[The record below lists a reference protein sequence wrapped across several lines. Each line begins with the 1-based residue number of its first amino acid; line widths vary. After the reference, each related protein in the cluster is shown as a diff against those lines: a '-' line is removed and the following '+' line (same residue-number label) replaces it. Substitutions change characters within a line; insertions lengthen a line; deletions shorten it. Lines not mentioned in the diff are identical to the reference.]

1 MAHRLVLD
9 RCALAVVAA
18 AAISP
23 ASAIDCSRAAGA
35 VETAI
40 CADDGLRRADERF
53 NQDCSILLGRLDA
66 RQRRELIESQK
77 LWLTGRN
84 ALCMA
89 KPSAEVADCVGKA
102 MTRRKDELAKEFS
115 DGHIF
120 GRVSLGKAGQ
130 TLMVGHQRLDVTGQS
145 GELLR
150 LVQGGTVMAESIA
163 PFEIDG
169 RGSDDKGEAVVVST
183 HDYRNLGL
191 SEQYLLW
198 SLPDQPLRVEA
209 LKAGCSDY
217 DVTRKGRRLELRT
230 RVSPGCD
237 GVVRTWSAE
246 EGLGPARS
254 IVFSPRRGTTMDDF
268 HQGESPTDIE
278 QFYLSLK
285 RLAPRDWRPMAQAL
299 SFATVRSVDDDK
311 GKYVVLSPCSTGRS
325 CQVGNTFAAYAKAGK
340 RFFFARDVLGS
351 GVTYF
356 PGRATWP
363 ADLTPVVDQW
373 VGGAMRD

>member
-1 MAHRLVLD
+1 MARRLLLTC
-9 RCALAVVAA
+9 CALALLAA

-40 CADDGLRRADERF
+40 CGDDGLRRADARF
-53 NQDCSILLGRLDA
+53 NRDYSTLLGRLDA
-66 RQRRELIESQK
+66 QQRRELIESQK

-89 KPSAEVADCVGKA
+89 KPSVEVADCVGTA
-102 MTRRKDELAKEFS
+102 MTWRKDELAREFS
-115 DGHIF
+115 DGHVF

-150 LVQGGTVMAESIA
+150 LVQGGTVFAESIA
-163 PFEIDG
+163 PFQIDG
-169 RGSDDKGEAVVVST
+169 RGGDDKSEAVVVST
-183 HDYRNLGL
+183 HDYGNLGL
-191 SEQYLLW
+191 SEQAVLW
-198 SLPDQPLRVEA
+198 SLPDQPLHVEA

-217 DVTRKGRRLELRT
+217 EVARKGRRLELRT

-246 EGLGPARS
+246 GGLGPARS
-254 IVFSPRRGTTMDDF
+254 IVFSPRRGTTMADF
-268 HQGESPTDIE
+268 HQGDSPTDIE

-285 RLAPRDWRPMAQAL
+285 RLAPRDWRPLALAL
-299 SFATVRSVDDDK
+299 SFATVRTTRDDT
-311 GKYVVLSPCSTGRS
+311 GKYIVLSPCSTDRS
-325 CQVGNTFAAYAKAGK
+325 CQVVNAFAAYAKAGK

-356 PGRATWP
+356 PDRAAWP
-363 ADLTPVVDQW
+363 ADLTPIVDEW